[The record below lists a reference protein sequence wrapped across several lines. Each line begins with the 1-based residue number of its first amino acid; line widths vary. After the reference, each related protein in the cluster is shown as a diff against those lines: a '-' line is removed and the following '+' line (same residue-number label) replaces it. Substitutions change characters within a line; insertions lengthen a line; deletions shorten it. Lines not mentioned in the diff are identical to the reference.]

1 MAKRMFSDDITSSDA
16 FLDMPDSSQN
26 LYFHLGMRADDD
38 GFVNPNITMRM
49 IGANNDDLKIL
60 IAKRFLLQFENGVV
74 VVKHW
79 RINNFIRKDRY
90 KPTNYID
97 EKNMLRV
104 KENMAYTLDEGQ
116 GENIGLVPWKSDQ
129 ERRST
134 NGQPMVNAG
143 KVRIGKVRI
152 VKETSARTPKKDSLL
167 ADFEDVWSIYPRKV
181 GKGGARKAWEKIP
194 MTPELVAQIKKSVED
209 HKRTEQWSESPKYIP
224 HFATFLNQERWT
236 DEVEVKQTQKPA
248 IIIS

>member
-1 MAKRMFSDDITSSDA
+1 MFSDDITSSDA

-97 EKNMLRV
+97 EKNVLRV
-104 KENMAYTLDEGQ
+104 KENMAYTLDKSQ
-116 GENIGLVPWKSDQ
+116 GEDIRSAPWKSDQ
-129 ERRST
+129 ELRLTS
-134 NGQPMVNAG
+134 GQPMVNAG
-143 KVRIGKVRI
+143 KVRLSKDRLNIK
-152 VKETSARTPKKDSLL
+152 SARTPKKDSLL

-209 HKRTEQWSESPKYIP
+209 HKKTDQWRESPKYIP

-236 DEVEVKQTQKPA
+236 DEVETGSLQEEA
-248 IIIS
+248 IVI